1 MLNYQTVLQ
10 GLTMSWTGLLL
21 TLSRVQ
27 FSALQLLKGGKKQPK
42 WIIISTI
49 VKALVTNVR
58 ITTFFGCF
66 DIPRYPHAMNNM
78 NRYHLCFSN
87 ITGPLVTGS
96 LVTIPL
102 PFVSSASGHAALLT
116 LDRPLMTAA
125 ARCGAQNLQGGS
137 ISGWIIEISK
147 NGGPPNHPIS

>member
-1 MLNYQTVLQ
+1 MVIFNSYVKYHSTPRLDNELNRFAAHFEQ
-10 GLTMSWTGLLL
+10 SC
-21 TLSRVQ
+21 S
-27 FSALQLLKGGKKQPK
+27 FSFATSEGGKKQPK

-96 LVTIPL
+96 PRYHPVTIR
-102 PFVSSASGHAALLT
+102 VSASGHAALLT

-137 ISGWIIEISK
+137 ISG
-147 NGGPPNHPIS
+147 